1 MRLSAHGLAPGYR
14 LLIGPIF
21 AYVPLIRLGG
31 KVDSGDGDEG
41 HHHHIERDRRVAVG
55 AQQGHRDDRREAAR
69 DGRGELVA
77 QGGSRVAHPGREEL
91 GEERA
96 RGAVHRAQGDD
107 GDAHCEPDQGR
118 DPRVDHPEERE
129 GEEEQEYGAAQVH
142 GSAPDPVGE
151 RGEGPYGEDLDG
163 ASDQDTGEHGAAI
176 HADVLG
182 AVGEHKGD
190 GDVETTVEQ
199 EERPHREQEAS
210 PVVAENVHNGE
221 LGAAPGL
228 LHLLKGRGLED
239 LEPDEEPH
247 RDEDYADEK
256 RYAPAPGEKLL
267 RRQRRED
274 REDRRRHHQS
284 GRDAHAGPA
293 AEEAAP
299 AGGSVLD
306 GHQRGPAPLAPHG
319 KALQKAQDAE
329 EGRGHPHDDQGHH
342 QHGFTPDLVPVVA
355 AEHATYGTGY
365 ETDRVGSEGVQRA
378 YKRVGPRKEELAE
391 DQGRRGPVDEKVV
404 PLDDGA
410 DEARR
415 YHLLERGSVPYP
427 FSA

>member
-14 LLIGPIF
+14 LLIGPIP
-21 AYVPLIRLGG
+21 AYVPLVRLGG
-31 KVDSGDGDEG
+31 KVDSGNGDEG
-41 HHHHIERDRRVAVG
+41 HHDHVERDRRVAVG
-55 AQQGHRDDRREAAR
+55 AQQGHRDDRREASR

-96 RGAVHRAQGDD
+96 RGAVHRAQGDK

-142 GSAPDPVGE
+142 GSAPNPVGE

-163 ASDQDTGEHGAAI
+163 ASDQDTGEHGTAI
-176 HADVLG
+176 HTDVLG

-190 GDVETTVEQ
+190 GDVETAVEQ

-210 PVVAENVHNGE
+210 PVVAENVQNGE

-239 LEPDEEPH
+239 LEPDEESH

-256 RYAPAPGEKLL
+256 TVKTAVATT
-267 RRQRRED
+267 
-274 REDRRRHHQS
+274 S
-284 GRDAHAGPA
+284 
-293 AEEAAP
+293 P
-299 AGGSVLD
+299 AGMPMPGQLPKKPRLPGGAYSTAISV
-306 GHQRGPAPLAPHG
+306 APPHSPPTAKPCKKRRTTSRTG
-319 KALQKAQDAE
+319 AQMPID
-329 EGRGHPHDDQGHH
+329 
-342 QHGFTPDLVPVVA
+342 
-355 AEHATYGTGY
+355 
-365 ETDRVGSEGVQRA
+365 S
-378 YKRVGPRKEELAE
+378 
-391 DQGRRGPVDEKVV
+391 
-404 PLDDGA
+404 
-410 DEARR
+410 
-415 YHLLERGSVPYP
+415 
-427 FSA
+427 